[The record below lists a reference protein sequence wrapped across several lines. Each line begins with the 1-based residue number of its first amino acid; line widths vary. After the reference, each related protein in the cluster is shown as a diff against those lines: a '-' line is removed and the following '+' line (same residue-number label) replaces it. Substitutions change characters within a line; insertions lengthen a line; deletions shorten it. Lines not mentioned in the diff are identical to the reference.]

1 MYRYILK
8 KVASLIPVLIGISLI
23 AFILGV
29 ISPGDPAE
37 IALSQGGM
45 SQPTAEQIESLRE
58 EMGLNDPLPVQYLSW
73 MKNALRGDLGV
84 SYVSNEPVG
93 KELRR
98 RLPVTLKLALYAM
111 AITCSF
117 GILLGIGSAVWKDK
131 LIDNCIKVITN
142 VMLSFP
148 GFWLGILMIL
158 LFAETLN
165 WLPTSGTGGVKHMV
179 MPAAVL
185 SCATTATVARLTR
198 SALLA
203 EFGKQYFIAANAKGI
218 SKYRLIIR
226 NALPN
231 AIIPVVTLLG
241 NYLGGILG
249 GSVVIETI
257 FALPGVGSYAINAI
271 SGRDYPALQG
281 YVLLTG
287 FLYVGISL
295 VVDMINIALNPRIR
309 IGGSN
314 L

>member
-37 IALSQGGM
+37 MALSQGGM

-98 RLPVTLKLALYAM
+98 RLPVTLKLSLYAM

-117 GILLGIGSAVWKDK
+117 GILLGIGSAVWRDK
-131 LIDNCIKVITN
+131 LLDNCIKVITN

-165 WLPTSGTGGVKHMV
+165 WLPTSGTGGVKHMM

-203 EFGKQYFIAANAKGI
+203 EFGKQYFIAANGKGI